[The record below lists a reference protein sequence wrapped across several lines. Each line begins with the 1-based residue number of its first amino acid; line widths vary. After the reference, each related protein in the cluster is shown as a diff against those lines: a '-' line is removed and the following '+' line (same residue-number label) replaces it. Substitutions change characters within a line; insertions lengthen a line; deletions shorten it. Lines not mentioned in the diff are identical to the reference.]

1 MVSTGRQESLQDWGD
16 HNLHHYGGG
25 GGCGGGKR
33 QEEEMEEGEEVPYIM
48 ALLGPA
54 TLIYQHHH
62 PVFSLHALPT
72 LIKI

>member
-1 MVSTGRQESLQDWGD
+1 
-16 HNLHHYGGG
+16 
-25 GGCGGGKR
+25 
-33 QEEEMEEGEEVPYIM
+33 MEEGEEVPYIM

-62 PVFSLHALPT
+62 LVFSLHALPT